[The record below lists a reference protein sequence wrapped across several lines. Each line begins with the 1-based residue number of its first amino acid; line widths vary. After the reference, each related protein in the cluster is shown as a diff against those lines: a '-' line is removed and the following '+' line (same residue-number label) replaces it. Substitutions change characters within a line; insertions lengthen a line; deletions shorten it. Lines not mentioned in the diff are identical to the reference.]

1 MVLQLYVR
9 VRTQESS
16 QYRVVQSRIHVDKPE
31 SVQVFVSRK
40 IAEVNC
46 PLSRESVHALAEIVV
61 CKKYRKGEIVLK
73 AGEVCKA
80 MLFIEKGLLR
90 QFYYK
95 YDKDLTEHIGY
106 ENGMIICIESY
117 FKQEPTRLMVETL
130 EPSVVWELPKA
141 QIEELASKYDDIEQL
156 YRKFIEHSL
165 IESQIKADALRFEP
179 AHERYNKLLRLHPEI
194 LKRAPLVYIASLLQM
209 TPETLSRV
217 RSSLL

>member
-1 MVLQLYVR
+1 M
-9 VRTQESS
+9 TTNIE
-16 QYRVVQSRIHVDKPE
+16 IA
-31 SVQVFVSRK
+31 RK
-40 IAEVNC
+40 IAEVNY

-73 AGEVCKA
+73 EGEVCKA

-130 EPSVVWELPKA
+130 ESSVVWEIPKN
-141 QIEELASKYDDIEQL
+141 QVEELASKYNDIEQL

-165 IESQIKADALRFEP
+165 IESQVKADTLRFEP
-179 AHERYNKLLRLHPEI
+179 AHERYNKLLHLHPEI

>member
-1 MVLQLYVR
+1 M
-9 VRTQESS
+9 TTNIE
-16 QYRVVQSRIHVDKPE
+16 IA
-31 SVQVFVSRK
+31 RK
-40 IAEVNC
+40 IAEVNY

-61 CKKYRKGEIVLK
+61 CKKYRKGEIVLEE
-73 AGEVCKA
+73 GEVCKA

-130 EPSVVWELPKA
+130 ESSVVWEIPKN
-141 QIEELASKYDDIEQL
+141 QVEELASKYNDIEQL

-165 IESQIKADALRFEP
+165 IESQVKADTLRFEP

>member
-1 MVLQLYVR
+1 M
-9 VRTQESS
+9 TTNIE
-16 QYRVVQSRIHVDKPE
+16 IA
-31 SVQVFVSRK
+31 RK

-61 CKKYRKGEIVLK
+61 CKKYRKREIVLN

>member
-1 MVLQLYVR
+1 M
-9 VRTQESS
+9 TTNIE
-16 QYRVVQSRIHVDKPE
+16 IA
-31 SVQVFVSRK
+31 RK
-40 IAEVNC
+40 IAEVNY

-73 AGEVCKA
+73 EGEVCKA

-117 FKQEPTRLMVETL
+117 FKQEPTRLMEESL
-130 EPSVVWELPKA
+130 ESSVVWEIPKN
-141 QIEELASKYDDIEQL
+141 QVEELASKYNDIEQL

-165 IESQIKADALRFEP
+165 IESQVKADTLRFEP

>member
-1 MVLQLYVR
+1 MTTSIDIAR
-9 VRTQESS
+9 R
-16 QYRVVQSRIHVDKPE
+16 
-31 SVQVFVSRK
+31 
-40 IAEVNC
+40 IAEVNH
-46 PLSRESVHALAEIVV
+46 PLSRESVHALTEILV
-61 CKKYRKGEIVLK
+61 CRKYRKGEIVLQ

-80 MLFIEKGLLR
+80 MLFIEKGMLR

-130 EPSVVWELPKA
+130 EASVVWELPRVEVEKLID
-141 QIEELASKYDDIEQL
+141 QYHDIERL
-156 YRKFIEHSL
+156 YRSFIEHSL
-165 IESQIKADALRFEP
+165 IESQVKADTLRFEP
-179 AHERYNKLLRLHPEI
+179 AHERYNKLLQLHPEI

>member
-1 MVLQLYVR
+1 M
-9 VRTQESS
+9 TTS
-16 QYRVVQSRIHVDKPE
+16 IDIA
-31 SVQVFVSRK
+31 RK
-40 IAEVNC
+40 IAEGNH
-46 PLSRESVHALAEIVV
+46 PLSRESVHALAEILV
-61 CKKYRKGEIVLK
+61 CKKYRKGEVILQ

-80 MLFIEKGLLR
+80 MLFIEKGMLR

-130 EPSVVWELPKA
+130 ESSVVWEIPR
-141 QIEELASKYDDIEQL
+141 IEVEDLAEKYRDIERL
-156 YRKFIEHSL
+156 YRGFIEHSL
-165 IESQIKADALRFEP
+165 IESQVKADALRFEP
-179 AHERYNKLLRLHPEI
+179 AHERYANLFRMHPEI

-217 RSSLL
+217 RSSML

>member
-1 MVLQLYVR
+1 M
-9 VRTQESS
+9 TTNIE
-16 QYRVVQSRIHVDKPE
+16 IA
-31 SVQVFVSRK
+31 RK
-40 IAEVNC
+40 IAEVNY

-73 AGEVCKA
+73 GGEVCKA

-130 EPSVVWELPKA
+130 ESSVVWEIPKN
-141 QIEELASKYDDIEQL
+141 QVEELASKYNDIEQL

-165 IESQIKADALRFEP
+165 IESQVKADTLRFEP

>member
-1 MVLQLYVR
+1 M
-9 VRTQESS
+9 TTNIE
-16 QYRVVQSRIHVDKPE
+16 IA
-31 SVQVFVSRK
+31 RK
-40 IAEVNC
+40 IAEVNY
-46 PLSRESVHALAEIVV
+46 PLSRESMHALAEIVV

-73 AGEVCKA
+73 EGEVCKA

-130 EPSVVWELPKA
+130 ESSVVWEIPKN
-141 QIEELASKYDDIEQL
+141 QVEELASKYNDIEQL

-165 IESQIKADALRFEP
+165 IESQVKADTLRFEP

>member
-1 MVLQLYVR
+1 M
-9 VRTQESS
+9 TTNIE
-16 QYRVVQSRIHVDKPE
+16 IA
-31 SVQVFVSRK
+31 RK

-165 IESQIKADALRFEP
+165 IESQIKVDALRFEP

>member
-1 MVLQLYVR
+1 M
-9 VRTQESS
+9 TTNIE
-16 QYRVVQSRIHVDKPE
+16 IA
-31 SVQVFVSRK
+31 RK
-40 IAEVNC
+40 IAEVNY

-73 AGEVCKA
+73 EGEVCKA

-130 EPSVVWELPKA
+130 EASVVWEIPKN
-141 QIEELASKYDDIEQL
+141 QVEELASKYNDIEQL

-165 IESQIKADALRFEP
+165 IESQVKADTLRFEP

>member
-1 MVLQLYVR
+1 M
-9 VRTQESS
+9 TTNIE
-16 QYRVVQSRIHVDKPE
+16 IA
-31 SVQVFVSRK
+31 RK
-40 IAEVNC
+40 IAEVNY

-73 AGEVCKA
+73 EGEVCKA

-130 EPSVVWELPKA
+130 EPSVVWEIPKN
-141 QIEELASKYDDIEQL
+141 QVEELASKYNDIEQL

-165 IESQIKADALRFEP
+165 IESQVKADTLRFEP